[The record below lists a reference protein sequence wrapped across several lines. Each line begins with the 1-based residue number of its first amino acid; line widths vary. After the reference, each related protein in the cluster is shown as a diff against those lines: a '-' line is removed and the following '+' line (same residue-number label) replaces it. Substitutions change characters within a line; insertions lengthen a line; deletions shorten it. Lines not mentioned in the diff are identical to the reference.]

1 MTVESL
7 SVEQETNEKE
17 IDRAAA
23 VTATVL
29 LKIFTSVFLSVGHLV
44 SSLVNGFVYNMNL
57 ILFKA

>member
-7 SVEQETNEKE
+7 SAEQETNEKE

-29 LKIFTSVFLSVGHLV
+29 LKIFTSVFLAVGHLV
-44 SSLVNGFVYNMNL
+44 SSLVNGFVYNINL